1 MKKKINNYPFLAE
14 KELKKVRE
22 ELSDPNYS
30 RINFVLEDNAS
41 FLDKTKYEVCQSIAR
56 QKRKKKLS
64 LEKTAQQIQLSI
76 PETEEI
82 LFSHIHQF
90 TLDRL
95 FSYAEKLNIPLQVI
109 NEEKTSQKALRNSV
123 RSKKNISIPPRNNSK
138 TKSIHL
144 RKR

>member
-1 MKKKINNYPFLAE
+1 MKKRINNYPFPSE

-30 RINFVLEDNAS
+30 RVNFVLEDNATS
-41 FLDKTKYEVCQSIAR
+41 LDKTKYEICQNIAR

-95 FSYAEKLNIPLQVI
+95 FSYAEKLNIPLQVV
-109 NEEKTSQKALRNSV
+109 NEEAPLKTLRNSV
-123 RSKKNISIPPRNNSK
+123 KTKKNISIPSHNNPK

-144 RKR
+144 RKK